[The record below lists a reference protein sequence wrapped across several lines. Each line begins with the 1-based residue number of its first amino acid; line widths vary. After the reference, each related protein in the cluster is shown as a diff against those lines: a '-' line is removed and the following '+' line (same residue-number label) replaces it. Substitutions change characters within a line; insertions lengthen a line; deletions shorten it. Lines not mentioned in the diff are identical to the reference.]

1 MLAQEGKIDPCFGR
15 ERETN
20 RVIEILLRRS
30 KNNPCLVG
38 EAGVGKTAIAEGLA
52 MRIASGN
59 VPDELKTKKIY
70 MLDITSMLA
79 GAKYRGDFEERL
91 KRVFDEIRNDGN
103 IIVFID
109 EIHNIVGAGAA
120 EGAIDAAN
128 ILKPMLAR
136 GEIRLI
142 GATTNAEYKKYIEK
156 IPHLKEDFSPSP

>member
-1 MLAQEGKIDPCFGR
+1 M
-15 ERETN
+15 
-20 RVIEILLRRS
+20 
-30 KNNPCLVG
+30 
-38 EAGVGKTAIAEGLA
+38 
-52 MRIASGN
+52 
-59 VPDELKTKKIY
+59 
-70 MLDITSMLA
+70 
-79 GAKYRGDFEERL
+79 
-91 KRVFDEIRNDGN
+91 FDEIRNDGN

-156 IPHLKEDFSPSP
+156 DPALERRLPSP

>member
-1 MLAQEGKIDPCFGR
+1 
-15 ERETN
+15 
-20 RVIEILLRRS
+20 
-30 KNNPCLVG
+30 
-38 EAGVGKTAIAEGLA
+38 
-52 MRIASGN
+52 
-59 VPDELKTKKIY
+59 
-70 MLDITSMLA
+70 MLDITAMLA

-91 KRVFDEIRNDGN
+91 KNVFDEIRNDGN

-142 GATTNAEYKKYIEK
+142 GATTNAEYKNI
-156 IPHLKEDFSPSP
+156 LKRTQRLNAAYSL